1 MPRVVNTSW
10 PIKEEISRRFFL
22 ALERLVEL
30 NKVASLES
38 FCNEYGL
45 SAPKYRELR
54 LGYGVTPKP
63 DYKPRY
69 KGIELEA
76 AHYITACYPISAK
89 WLLTGRG
96 KMLTYEVQN

>member
-30 NKVASLES
+30 NKVASLEA

-54 LGYGVTPKP
+54 LGYGRPL
-63 DYKPRY
+63 R
-69 KGIELEA
+69 
-76 AHYITACYPISAK
+76 
-89 WLLTGRG
+89 
-96 KMLTYEVQN
+96 

>member
-1 MPRVVNTSW
+1 MPRVIVTSW

-22 ALERLVEL
+22 VLERLIEL

-38 FCNEYGL
+38 FCNKYGL

-63 DYKPRY
+63 GYKPRY

-76 AHYITACYPISAK
+76 AHYIVADYPVSAK

-96 KMLTYEVQN
+96 NMLTV

>member
-1 MPRVVNTSW
+1 MPRVIKTSW

-22 ALERLVEL
+22 GLERLIEL
-30 NKVASLES
+30 GKVASLES
-38 FCNEYGL
+38 FCNLYEL
-45 SAPKYRELR
+45 SAPKYRDLR

-63 DYKPRY
+63 GYKPRY

-76 AHYITACYPISAK
+76 AHHIVADYPVSAK

-96 KMLTYEVQN
+96 KMLTV

>member
-69 KGIELEA
+69 KGIELELC
-76 AHYITACYPISAK
+76 ISLTSPI
-89 WLLTGRG
+89 
-96 KMLTYEVQN
+96 